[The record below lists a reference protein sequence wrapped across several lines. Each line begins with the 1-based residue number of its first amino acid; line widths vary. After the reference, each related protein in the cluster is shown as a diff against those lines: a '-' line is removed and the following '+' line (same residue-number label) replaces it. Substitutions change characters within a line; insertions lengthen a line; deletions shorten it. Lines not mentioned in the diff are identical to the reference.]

1 MRRVLFLLSINFL
14 LLTNGFA
21 QDKSP
26 LSSID
31 CTFIGSIHH
40 TCHPATFG
48 RIAASSKKIAIIA
61 FQSHPTWWELA
72 QHLDPGISDR
82 EYDNLRDT
90 FFKSYIA
97 PQISI
102 TDMLGARTL
111 FMEITQKHDY
121 LPVSRKGTL
130 GRSKQ
135 SEENISLRKRIEKSF
150 RKWNHFSV
158 TSDPE
163 KADLIIEVRYYSETD
178 YNARKDKPISY
189 LLVWPKGA
197 NPDTNQLIWLEVYRG
212 KWARSDTV
220 AGVLEKF
227 RRSVEL
233 LSRTN

>member
-1 MRRVLFLLSINFL
+1 MRRILFILCINFL
-14 LLTNGFA
+14 LLANSFA
-21 QDKSP
+21 QDNPP
-26 LSSID
+26 LSPID

-48 RIAASSKKIAIIA
+48 KMTASSKKIAIIA
-61 FQSHPTWWELA
+61 YQSSPTWGELA
-72 QHLDPGISDR
+72 PRLDPRISDR
-82 EYDNLRDT
+82 EYNNLRDT
-90 FFKSYIA
+90 FFESYIA
-97 PQISI
+97 PRISAR
-102 TDMLGARTL
+102 DMLGARTR
-111 FMEITQKHDY
+111 FMEITQKHNY
-121 LPVSRKGTL
+121 LPVSRQGIL
-130 GRSKQ
+130 IRSRQ

-150 RKWNHFSV
+150 RKWNRFSV

-197 NPDTNQLIWLEVYRG
+197 NPDTSQLIWLEVYRG